1 MIIFDHEDK
10 TEASR
15 NLPYFQNMY
24 HEMKEEISIAFN
36 KGMEQ
41 EIIVNVVSF

>member
-1 MIIFDHEDK
+1 MIIYDHSDK
-10 TEASR
+10 TDASR
-15 NLPYFQNMY
+15 HLPYFQNMY
-24 HEMKEEISIAFN
+24 HEMKEDISTAFN